1 MMTDEKVGPLQRT
14 IINPFKPTA
23 GAEPPVLIGRE
34 RVTDDFR
41 DGIEEGV
48 GAPGRLMRITG
59 PRGSGKTALLTEL
72 GDVARSYGWR
82 VVDVTATSNIVQ
94 DIQHE
99 LTRTIDDI
107 AVHLEANLGLVK
119 AGVSKNADAT
129 ETLRDTLTRIATRET
144 ERDAGLLVTV
154 DEIQD
159 VNPDDV
165 RVLATAV
172 QHLIRERK
180 NIAFVFA
187 GLTTGVLDLINGK
200 ALTFL
205 QRAKAEELAAIP
217 LDEVSDSL
225 SSTVARAGLELD
237 GEALELA
244 TEATKGYAYLI
255 QLVGYRVFANA
266 RRHASEDVA
275 ISVADA
281 RRGIKRAYDEF
292 ESSVLDVALAP
303 LPRRAIEYLIA
314 MASCE
319 GNASTKQIAD
329 RLKLPATS
337 LTSTRRELI
346 KAQVIDAPSRG
357 VVRFSIPLLRE
368 YLLKSSSEI
377 LSRY

>member
-1 MMTDEKVGPLQRT
+1 MALTQR

-23 GAEPPVLIGRE
+23 GAEPPALIGRE
-34 RVTDDFR
+34 RVIEDFR

-48 GAPGRLMRITG
+48 GAPARLMRITG

-82 VVDVTATSNIVQ
+82 VVDVTATGSVAQ
-94 DIQHE
+94 AIQHE
-99 LTRTIDDI
+99 LARTTDDI
-107 AVHLEANLGLVK
+107 AVHLEANLGVIK
-119 AGVSKNADAT
+119 AGVSKNMDVP
-129 ETLRDTLTRIATRET
+129 ETLRDALTRVASRET

-159 VNPDDV
+159 ADPDDV
-165 RVLATAV
+165 RVVATAV

-180 NIAFVFA
+180 NIAFAFA

-205 QRAKAEELAAIP
+205 QRAKAEELASIP
-217 LDEVSDSL
+217 LDEVSSSM
-225 SSTVARAGLELD
+225 SSTVARAGLALD
-237 GEALELA
+237 GEALELTA
-244 TEATKGYAYLI
+244 EATKGYAYLI

-266 RRHASEDVA
+266 RRHASEGTAV
-275 ISVADA
+275 SVADA
-281 RRGIKRAYDEF
+281 RKGIGQAYDEF
-292 ESSVLDVALAP
+292 EGSVLDVALAP
-303 LPRRAIEYLIA
+303 LPRRAIEYLVA
-314 MASCE
+314 MAAFE
-319 GNASTKQIAD
+319 GNVSTKQIAHK
-329 RLKLPATS
+329 LNLPATS

-368 YLLKSSSEI
+368 YLLKSSEQI
-377 LSRY
+377 LARY